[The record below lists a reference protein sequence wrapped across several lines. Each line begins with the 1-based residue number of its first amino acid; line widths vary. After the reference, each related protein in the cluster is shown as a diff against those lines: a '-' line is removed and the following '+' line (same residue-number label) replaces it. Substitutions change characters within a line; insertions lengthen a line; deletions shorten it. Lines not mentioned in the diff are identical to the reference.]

1 MRELTIVEL
10 QQKMRSGEYTARII
24 TGMYLE
30 RIGKLDK
37 QGPTINAVIELIGL
51 WTSENDRS

>member
-24 TGMYLE
+24 TEMYLE
-30 RIGKLDK
+30 RIEKLDK
-37 QGPTINAVIELIGL
+37 QGPTINAVIELIEL